1 MIHVMDEPAG
11 SSWIEEPFG
20 PEITPEQQRIE
31 LLDGIIDLSEQAVQ
45 AVRSG
50 DTGLA
55 IIYIRTIKTY
65 AKKLKEGINNG
76 KNKK

>member
-20 PEITPEQQRIE
+20 PEITPEQQQEELLTAIIE
-31 LLDGIIDLSEQAVQ
+31 LCEPTVQ

-50 DTGLA
+50 DTGTA
-55 IIYIRTIKTY
+55 ILYIRALKTY
-65 AKKLKEGINNG
+65 AKKLKENIDG
-76 KNKK
+76 KDKK